1 MTRNTKSYENPY
13 ERAFDGR
20 MDPEPL
26 LKGIHSKETAL
37 QAHRAAHKFDASK
50 AHKERIAEALRRYSN
65 E

>member
-1 MTRNTKSYENPY
+1 MTRNTQSYQNPY

-37 QAHRAAHKFDASK
+37 QAHRAAHKYGGTTEE
-50 AHKERIAEALRRYSN
+50 KERIAEALRRYSN